1 MGAGRGAGLAPS
13 LTLFR
18 IFRNTNYHGYQSLGS
33 SLATFALRVRLTKL
47 FLHSADGCCG
57 RTRACRQRRLLLPP
71 QPAAGTQR
79 HRGKAATRPGAQAAF
94 RSLFCCTS
102 PNYPPIIPLSRSC
115 LAPPY
120 QAARTSQL
128 SFSLTHDASS
138 SVFERLKRIRCS
150 YHRLAMATQHQCWGQ
165 RAFLT
170 PSLSEEELFKASH
183 RTISPA
189 HRGTSS
195 APYSACWCRL

>member
-1 MGAGRGAGLAPS
+1 MEADRVAGLAPS
-13 LTLFR
+13 PTLFR
-18 IFRNTNYHGYQSLGS
+18 VFRNTNCHGYQSLGS

-57 RTRACRQRRLLLPP
+57 RSSACRQHRLSLHP

-79 HRGKAATRPGAQAAF
+79 HRGKVATRPGAQAAF
-94 RSLFCCTS
+94 WSLFCCTS
-102 PNYPPIIPLSRSC
+102 PNYLPIIPLPRSC

-128 SFSLTHDASS
+128 SFSLTHDTSS

-150 YHRLAMATQHQCWGQ
+150 YHRSAMATQHQCWGQ

-170 PSLSEEELFKASH
+170 PSLSKEELFKASH
-183 RTISPA
+183 QTISPV
-189 HRGTSS
+189 HRGTSR